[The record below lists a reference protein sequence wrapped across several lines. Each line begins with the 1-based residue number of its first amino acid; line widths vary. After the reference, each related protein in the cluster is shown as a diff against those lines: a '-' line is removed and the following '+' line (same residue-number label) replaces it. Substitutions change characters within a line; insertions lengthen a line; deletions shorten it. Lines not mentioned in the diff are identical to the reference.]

1 VKGDTTPTNG
11 ARGKRRQA
19 AAAAPEP
26 SERVRLLRRGDLDE
40 MEEHPRPI
48 APDDPRIRRLALHF
62 RGIMQTL
69 ELDLADPNLVGT
81 EERVARMYLEIFT
94 GLEEGTEPTVTT
106 FPNDEGYN
114 QMVSVRDVPFY
125 SMCAHHFLPFFGRAH
140 IGYIPGA
147 KIVGLSK
154 LARIVEFYARR
165 PQIQER
171 MTEQV
176 IGFLQQR
183 LEPLGAI
190 VVIEANHLCMEMRG
204 VKKPGSTTTT
214 SAVRGAFLD
223 RATREEFFELL
234 GRRER

>member
-1 VKGDTTPTNG
+1 MKGDAARTNE
-11 ARGKRRQA
+11 ARAKGRSA
-19 AAAAPEP
+19 AAKSRPNEP
-26 SERVRLLRRGDLDE
+26 VRLLRRGDLDE
-40 MEEHPRPI
+40 IEDERPR
-48 APDDPRIRRLALHF
+48 AVAADDPRIRRLATHF
-62 RGIMQTL
+62 RGVMQTL
-69 ELDLADPNLVGT
+69 GLDLEEPNLVGT
-81 EERVARMYLEIFT
+81 DERVAKMYLEIFA
-94 GLEEGTEPTVTT
+94 GLEDGTEPRVTC

-140 IGYIPGA
+140 VGYIPGT

-176 IGFLQQR
+176 IGFMQQR

>member
-1 VKGDTTPTNG
+1 VTRPH
-11 ARGKRRQA
+11 QL
-19 AAAAPEP
+19 
-26 SERVRLLRRGDLDE
+26 VRRGDIDE
-40 MEEHPRPI
+40 PDDEEIR
-48 APDDPRIRRLALHF
+48 AGARRVRADDPRVRRLAQHF

-69 ELDLADPNLVGT
+69 DLDLADPNLIGT
-81 EERVARMYLEIFT
+81 EERVACMYLEIFA
-94 GLEEGTEPTVTT
+94 GLAEGAEPRIKT
-106 FPNDEGYN
+106 FPNTDGYN
-114 QMVSVRDVPFY
+114 QMVSVRDVPFH

-140 IGYIPGA
+140 IGYVPNGQ
-147 KIVGLSK
+147 IVGLSK

-171 MTEQV
+171 LTEQI
-176 IGFLQQR
+176 IGFLQLR

-204 VKKPGSTTTT
+204 VKKPGATTIT

-234 GRRER
+234 RRGSD